1 MISRTGKLLISPPKV
16 KGNFWEKC
24 VIFVTEDHDRG
35 SIGLVLNK
43 PTKMPIA
50 EFSKQHGVDS
60 NVPGHINVGGPVNVN
75 ALTVLHSSEWNCGNT
90 MPINS
95 EYSLSSSSD
104 LLNRFAIGDMPVKWR
119 MFAGLC
125 AWAPDQLSNEINGER
140 GYDHSCSWLI
150 ASPNYNNVFELS
162 GVEQWTHAVE
172 RSGFEFAQTIL
183 A

>member
-1 MISRTGKLLISPPKV
+1 MSRTGKLLISPPKV
-16 KGNFWEKC
+16 RGNFWEKS

-43 PTKMPIA
+43 PSKMPIA

-60 NVPGHINVGGPVNVN
+60 SVKGFINVGGPVNVN
-75 ALTVLHSSEWNCGNT
+75 ALTVLHSPEWSCGNT
-90 MPINS
+90 MQIND
-95 EYSLSSSSD
+95 EYCLSSSSD
-104 LLNRFAIGDMPVKWR
+104 LLQRFAAGDRPMKWR

-125 AWAPDQLSNEINGER
+125 AWAPDQLKSEIQGER
-140 GYDHSCSWLI
+140 GYDHTCSWLI
-150 ASPNYNNVFELS
+150 ASPNYATVFDLDEL
-162 GVEQWTHAVE
+162 EQWTSSVE